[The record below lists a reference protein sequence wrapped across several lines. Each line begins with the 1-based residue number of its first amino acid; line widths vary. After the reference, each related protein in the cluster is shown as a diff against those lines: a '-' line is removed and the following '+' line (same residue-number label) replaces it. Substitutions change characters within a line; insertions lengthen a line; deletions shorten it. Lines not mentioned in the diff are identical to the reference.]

1 MLNILDVCRFEMIE
15 MMWQEESSKRQT
27 FAEIVETLQTNI
39 RKASVTSETDK
50 YNYVDI
56 LAQ

>member
-1 MLNILDVCRFEMIE
+1 MIE
-15 MMWQEESSKRQT
+15 TMWQEDSSKRPT

-39 RKASVTSETDK
+39 RKASITSETDDKK
-50 YNYVDI
+50 YNYIDI

>member
-1 MLNILDVCRFEMIE
+1 MIE
-15 MMWQEESSKRQT
+15 TMWQEESNTRPT

-39 RKASVTSETDK
+39 RKASITSETEK
-50 YNYVDI
+50 CNYVDI

>member
-15 MMWQEESSKRQT
+15 MMWQEESSKRQM